1 MFSSKA
7 IRVEIFSSFSPCN
20 KCCELVT
27 HFAETHPGCSV
38 SIAFTCVYRHG
49 EEAHCAALRK
59 LHLNGV
65 LSRLDVFRAAE
76 WRLLESCGI
85 LSLSP
90 YAWWNMRE
98 WDFFWRDKLM
108 AILNPVRQVRL
119 KSLFWLP
126 SSGLCVFQETD
137 SRSTSKIP
145 RLIQN
150 SRVRYY
156 LHVRPLLDH
165 IVS

>member
-7 IRVEIFSSFSPCN
+7 IQVEIFSSFSPCE

-27 HFAETHPGCSV
+27 NFAKIHPGCSV
-38 SIAFTCVYRHG
+38 YIAFTCVYRPG

-65 LSRLDVFRAAE
+65 LRRLDVFRAAD
-76 WRLLESCGI
+76 WRLLESRRF

-90 YAWWNMRE
+90 YAWRNMRE
-98 WDFFWRDKLM
+98 WDFFWRDRLM
-108 AILNPVRQVRL
+108 AILNPIRQVRL

-126 SSGLCVFQETD
+126 SPQILLSFKKLTVVQLVKF
-137 SRSTSKIP
+137 P
-145 RLIQN
+145 A
-150 SRVRYY
+150 RYRT
-156 LHVRPLLDH
+156 LGSITIFP
-165 IVS
+165 